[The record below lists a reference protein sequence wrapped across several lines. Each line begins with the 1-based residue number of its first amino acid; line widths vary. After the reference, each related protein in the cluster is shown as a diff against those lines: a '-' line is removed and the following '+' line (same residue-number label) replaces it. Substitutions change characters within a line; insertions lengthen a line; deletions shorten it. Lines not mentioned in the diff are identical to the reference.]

1 MICGVN
7 FRDEIMRMDR
17 NHAPGPVV
25 DLSAI
30 AATFPGENI
39 TQAFKIFSY
48 SFWKC
53 HIFLGS
59 LLCSLRFDFWGASTA
74 SWYQTEE
81 GRVAS
86 GRCKVLLISFFQWNC
101 AQEISQLK
109 EEITDISTE
118 IDAMDTEEGWESFTS
133 LKIQLYW
140 STAFG
145 CSCNWR
151 SQTFAQGQAEKLGDG

>member
-1 MICGVN
+1 
-7 FRDEIMRMDR
+7 MDR
-17 NHAPGPVV
+17 NNSTGPVV
-25 DLSAI
+25 DMSAI
-30 AATFPGENI
+30 AATFPGQNLFDLSI
-39 TQAFKIFSY
+39 VAQIPLLFDV
-48 SFWKC
+48 FWNVQL
-53 HIFLGS
+53 IADS
-59 LLCSLRFDFWGASTA
+59 LQYRSDFWGAPTP

-133 LKIQLYW
+133 LKIQLYC

-145 CSCNWR
+145 CFCNWR